1 MFLRKYCVI
10 STEISMSETF
20 SHFEEHLNTRDVLYF
35 HDTVTNN
42 IYEHTYRVFRT
53 SRAIIQG
60 IINEVKIKLCSSINR
75 GLQMFLIWTRRFL
88 ISATIDPI
96 CTKSSGLLS
105 MSIRKSPN
113 PMCFVEIGK
122 DSSIFFSTTGKP
134 FNSNWDHLRNP
145 VYWVQVLFRLT
156 LYISYIYNV
165 YMYICV
171 YRILVSLIYYLSL
184 THNRN
189 TQWISRK
196 VNRNLRTCADR
207 RGLKF

>member
-60 IINEVKIKLCSSINR
+60 IINEVKIKLCSFINT

-122 DSSIFFSTTGKP
+122 DSSIFLAQPGNPLIQIEIICGTLFIEYKSYFDWPYIFRIFTT
-134 FNSNWDHLRNP
+134 
-145 VYWVQVLFRLT
+145 Y
-156 LYISYIYNV
+156 
-165 YMYICV
+165 
-171 YRILVSLIYYLSL
+171 
-184 THNRN
+184 
-189 TQWISRK
+189 
-196 VNRNLRTCADR
+196 TCIFVFIA
-207 RGLKF
+207 FWSV